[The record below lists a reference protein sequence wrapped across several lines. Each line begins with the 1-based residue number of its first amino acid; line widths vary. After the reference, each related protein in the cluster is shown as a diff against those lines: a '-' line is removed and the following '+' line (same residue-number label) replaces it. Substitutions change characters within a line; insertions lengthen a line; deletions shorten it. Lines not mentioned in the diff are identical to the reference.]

1 MFACFR
7 NAQECILP
15 DALLHGKGEIST
27 ISHEANDRAKMRT
40 SFTSE
45 LLVPGKQKHTKRAR
59 DAGPLVFYGS
69 PGRIRTYNLSV
80 NSRVLCR

>member
-1 MFACFR
+1 MSVKPLFLTKR
-7 NAQECILP
+7 MTEP
-15 DALLHGKGEIST
+15 KR
-27 ISHEANDRAKMRT
+27 RA

-45 LLVPGKQKHTKRAR
+45 LFVLGKQKHTKRAR

>member
-1 MFACFR
+1 MFAYFR

-15 DALLHGKGEIST
+15 DTLLHGKGKYRLFLT
-27 ISHEANDRAKMRT
+27 KRMTAPMHA

-45 LLVPGKQKHTKRAR
+45 LFVPGKQKHTKRAR